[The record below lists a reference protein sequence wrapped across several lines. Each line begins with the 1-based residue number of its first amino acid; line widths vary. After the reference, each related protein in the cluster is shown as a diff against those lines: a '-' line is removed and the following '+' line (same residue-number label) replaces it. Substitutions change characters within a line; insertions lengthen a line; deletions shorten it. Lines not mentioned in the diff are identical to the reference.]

1 MNTRN
6 EHIERILKECYWDY
20 NISSDDIIK
29 IVDGN
34 DYRLKKKLFEKI
46 MYNSSRKLF
55 DLGILFDKVT
65 LRNMFDEFKPTYN
78 FLYIERSVLV
88 LRNLLFDENNR
99 IEALEWKKR

>member
-1 MNTRN
+1 MELER
-6 EHIERILKECYWDY
+6 EHIERIIKDCYWDY
-20 NISSDDIIK
+20 NITPNDIIS

-46 MYNSSRKLF
+46 MYNSTRKLY

-65 LRNMFDEFKPTYN
+65 LKKMFDEFKPSYN
-78 FLYIERSVLV
+78 LSYIERYVLV
-88 LRNLLFDENNR
+88 LRNLLFEENNR